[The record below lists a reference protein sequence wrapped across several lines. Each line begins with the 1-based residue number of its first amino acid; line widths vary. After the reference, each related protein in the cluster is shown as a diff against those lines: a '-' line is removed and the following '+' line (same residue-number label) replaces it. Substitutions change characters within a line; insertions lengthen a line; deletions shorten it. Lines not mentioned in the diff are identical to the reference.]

1 MNIGNSVPNLAKLI
15 ENSHIEMIDGI
26 DFVHGRFT
34 ISKYFNYIKNQLIVV
49 G

>member
-1 MNIGNSVPNLAKLI
+1 MNTRNSIPNLAKLTK
-15 ENSHIEMIDGI
+15 NSHIEILDGI

-34 ISKYFNYIKNQLIVV
+34 ISKYFNYIKNRLIVV